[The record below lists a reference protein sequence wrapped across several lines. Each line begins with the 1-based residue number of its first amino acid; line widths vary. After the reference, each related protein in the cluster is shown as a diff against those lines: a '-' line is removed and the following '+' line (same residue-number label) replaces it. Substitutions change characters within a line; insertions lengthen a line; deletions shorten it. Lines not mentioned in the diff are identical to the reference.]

1 MPGVQLLRMMEE
13 SLLKSDRETFF
24 FYGRAYRSSE
34 IVRMYRSVAGY
45 LTDHGIDKGDV
56 VAVNLLNRPE
66 LLIILMGSWMA
77 GASVTP
83 INVHL
88 KEHEISY
95 QISDSGAK
103 IVFGELC
110 YKEKIEN
117 AVEKSGKNIEKVIL
131 NYDKADL
138 SGDLYMDVFL
148 RGAKSDGIL
157 GNPDDLFIIYTSGTT
172 GKPKGAV
179 LTSHNIFREALQL
192 QQAVNLQDSD
202 RIIIILPLFHV
213 NNLMF
218 SIATILRGGSLVILR
233 KFDLEEFFDSVKEYR
248 PTLFSGVPTI
258 YKMLYDSASQEHRTA
273 LSSLKV
279 GICGAAP
286 MPVKWFD
293 DFEKSYG
300 IKIIEGYGMTEGTV
314 ASTINPIFGKRKVGS
329 IGIPL
334 PGQDVRIF
342 SEIDEDLPPYAI
354 GEIVVRGP
362 NVMKGYLNKKQET
375 GEALRNGWLHSG
387 DLGYMDADG
396 YFYIVD
402 RKKDMIIRGGE
413 NVYPKEVE
421 NLISTM
427 PEVSEV
433 AVIGKKDDIYGEEV
447 VAFIVKKDPQLTGPN
462 VIDFCKTNIAWYK
475 CPKEIFFIDAL
486 PKNSVGKI
494 QKTDLR
500 QVINHQRLKHAGLQL
515 GDQQDL
521 E

>member
-13 SLLKSDRETFF
+13 SLLKTDGETFF
-24 FYGRAYRSSE
+24 FYDRTYRSGE

-45 LTDHGIDKGDV
+45 LADHGIGKGDV
-56 VAVNLLNRPE
+56 VAVDLLNRPE
-66 LLIILMGSWMA
+66 LIIILMGSWMA
-77 GASVTP
+77 GATVTP

-95 QISDSGAK
+95 QLVDSKAK
-103 IVFGELC
+103 IVFGELS
-110 YKEKIEN
+110 YKDRIEN
-117 AVEKSGKNIEKVIL
+117 AVEMSGKNIEKVIMD
-131 NYDKADL
+131 YDKAEL
-138 SGDLYMDVFL
+138 SGDLYKEVFF
-148 RGAKSDGIL
+148 REPQVADIPE
-157 GNPDDLFIIYTSGTT
+157 NPDDLFIIYTSGTT

-179 LTSHNIFREALQL
+179 LASLNIFREALQL
-192 QQAVNLQDSD
+192 QQAVSLQDSD

-218 SIATILRGGSLVILR
+218 SIASILKGGSLVILR
-233 KFDLEEFFDSVKEYR
+233 KFDLDEFFDSVKKYGS
-248 PTLFSGVPTI
+248 TLFSGVPTI
-258 YKMLYDSASQEHRTA
+258 YKMLSDSASPEHRTA
-273 LSSLKV
+273 LSSLKI

-314 ASTINPIFGKRKVGS
+314 ASTINPRFGIRKVGS

-342 SEIDEDLPPYAI
+342 SENDEDLSPGEI
-354 GEIVVRGP
+354 GEIVIRGP
-362 NVMKGYLNKKQET
+362 NVMKGYLNRKQET
-375 GEALRNGWLHSG
+375 EETLRNGWLHSG

-396 YFYIVD
+396 YFFIVD
-402 RKKDMIIRGGE
+402 RKKDLIIRGGE

-433 AVIGKKDDIYGEEV
+433 AVIGKKDDVYGEEV
-447 VAFIVKKDPQLTGPN
+447 VAFIVKKDPQLAGPK

-500 QVINHQRLKHAGLQL
+500 QM
-515 GDQQDL
+515 
-521 E
+521 